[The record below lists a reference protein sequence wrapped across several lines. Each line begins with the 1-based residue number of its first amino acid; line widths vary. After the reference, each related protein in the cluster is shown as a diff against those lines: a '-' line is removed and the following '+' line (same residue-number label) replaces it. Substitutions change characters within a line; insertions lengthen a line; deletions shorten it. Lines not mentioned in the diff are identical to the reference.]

1 MQLHYNTPALP
12 EGLDSPKNLY
22 VVYAHYVDDHI
33 IYVGSGSVK
42 RAFSTKRR
50 NNTWHELAQEAKSLD
65 VYFLDVSEN
74 APAIRQH
81 ERKLIQRLKPLAN
94 RYLNPL
100 YSMPEEFREAR
111 SRHSLK
117 MWETRVA
124 DPRCG
129 EAGKRNFQ
137 KFRDER
143 AIPIL
148 RSDGVSFPSLS
159 AASKALKCSHNTVRK
174 YLANGKPFKGYTF
187 HTFKTNQTLT

>member
-50 NNTWHELAQEAKSLD
+50 NDTWHELAQEAKSLD

-94 RYLNPL
+94 RYLNPSF
-100 YSMPEEFREAR
+100 SMPQSFRDMC
-111 SRHSLK
+111 SRNSKL
-117 MWETRVA
+117 MWQTRVA
-124 DPRCG
+124 NPRSG
-129 EAGKRNFQ
+129 EAGAPNLA
-137 KFRDER
+137 KFREQR
-143 AIPIL
+143 STPIL
-148 RSDGVSFPSLS
+148 RSDGVAFPTL
-159 AASKALKCSHNTVRK
+159 AATAKALDCSCNAVRNHV
-174 YLANGKPFKGYTF
+174 LNGKPFKGF
-187 HTFKTNQTLT
+187 TFKYV